1 MRKRLLCILMLF
13 SILIS
18 SMTVFAAERETVR
31 IDAPTNARWEE
42 KTGNFVFD
50 ASKNGFGH

>member
-1 MRKRLLCILMLF
+1 
-13 SILIS
+13 
-18 SMTVFAAERETVR
+18 MTVFAAERETVR

-50 ASKNGFGH
+50 ASKNGFGHYYFSLWC